1 MGLLISS
8 AAKCKEKGGCFYRAF
23 DGIDTELARVEKEE
37 IVRQWF
43 ICELDDEDPVTPNTL
58 DIANE
63 IRNIRRSFLLTCHFG
78 TLLQPVGTSQSSW
91 RK

>member
-8 AAKCKEKGGCFYRAF
+8 AAKCKEKGSCFYRAF
-23 DGIDTELARVEKEE
+23 DGIDTELARVEKEG

-78 TLLQPVGTSQSSW
+78 ALLQPVGTSQSSW